1 MSIKVNNVSYLYNK
15 KENLD
20 KAALKEISLT
30 IKDKD
35 FVTIVGKT
43 GSGKSTLVQTFN
55 ALILPTFGY
64 NEIEEFYITE
74 DKKLKKELLKNKDKT
89 IRKENKRYSKLK
101 KKVGMVFQFP
111 EYQLF
116 SETVL
121 KDVMFGPKNFG
132 FNEEEAKERAI
143 KALQDVG
150 IPESYFDKSPF
161 ELSGGEKRRVAIA
174 GIIASEPDILI
185 LDEPTA
191 GLDPKGKKEI
201 LELIAAYHKTG
212 KTVIVVTHDMDIV
225 LEYSQKVIVLNNGKL
240 IDILSPDELFKK
252 ENIEELSLEMPN
264 LIKFKNQLKYWGFAG
279 FLENINDFDSLIEA
293 IVKVKGEQKWDRFL
307 VN

>member
-20 KAALKEISLT
+20 KAALKEISLI

-132 FNEEEAKERAI
+132 FSEEEAKERAI

-225 LEYSQKVIVLNNGKL
+225 LEYSEKVIVLNNGQL
-240 IDILSPDELFKK
+240 IDILSPNELFKK
-252 ENIEELSLEMPN
+252 ENLEELSLEMPN

>member
-132 FNEEEAKERAI
+132 FSEVEAKERAI

-225 LEYSQKVIVLNNGKL
+225 LEYSEKVIVLNNGKL

-252 ENIEELSLEMPN
+252 ENLEELSLEMPN

>member
-35 FVTIVGKT
+35 FVAIVGKT

-132 FNEEEAKERAI
+132 FSEEEAKERAI

-225 LEYSQKVIVLNNGKL
+225 LEYSEKVIVLNNGKL
-240 IDILSPDELFKK
+240 IDILSPNELFKK
-252 ENIEELSLEMPN
+252 ENLEELSLEMPN

-293 IVKVKGEQKWDRFL
+293 IVKVKGEQK
-307 VN
+307 

>member
-132 FNEEEAKERAI
+132 FSEEEAKERAI

-225 LEYSQKVIVLNNGKL
+225 LEYSEKVIVLNNGKL

-252 ENIEELSLEMPN
+252 ENLEELSLEMPN

-279 FLENINDFDSLIEA
+279 FLENINDFNSLIEA

>member
-20 KAALKEISLT
+20 KAALKEISL
-30 IKDKD
+30 IINDKD

-132 FNEEEAKERAI
+132 FSEEEAKERAI
-143 KALQDVG
+143 KALHDVG

-225 LEYSQKVIVLNNGKL
+225 LEYSEKVIVLNNGKL

-252 ENIEELSLEMPN
+252 ENLEELSLEMPN

-293 IVKVKGEQKWDRFL
+293 IVKEKGEQKWDRFL

>member
-20 KAALKEISLT
+20 KAALKEISL
-30 IKDKD
+30 IINDKD

-132 FNEEEAKERAI
+132 FSEEEAKERAI

-225 LEYSQKVIVLNNGKL
+225 LEYSEKVIVLNNGKL

-252 ENIEELSLEMPN
+252 ENLEELSLEMPN
-264 LIKFKNQLKYWGFAG
+264 LIKFKYQLKYWGFAG

-293 IVKVKGEQKWDRFL
+293 IVKEKGEQKWDRFL

>member
-30 IKDKD
+30 INDKD

-89 IRKENKRYSKLK
+89 IKKENKRYSKLK

-132 FNEEEAKERAI
+132 FSEEEAKERAI
-143 KALQDVG
+143 KALKDVG

-225 LEYSQKVIVLNNGKL
+225 LEYSEKVIVLNNGKL

-252 ENIEELSLEMPN
+252 ENLEELSLEMPN
-264 LIKFKNQLKYWGFAG
+264 LIKFKYQLKYWGFAG

>member
-15 KENLD
+15 KENLE

-89 IRKENKRYSKLK
+89 VRKENKRYSKLK

-132 FNEEEAKERAI
+132 FSEEEAKERAI
-143 KALQDVG
+143 KALKDVG

-252 ENIEELSLEMPN
+252 ENLEELSLEMPN
-264 LIKFKNQLKYWGFAG
+264 LIKFKNLLKYWGFAG
-279 FLENINDFDSLIEA
+279 FLENINDFDGLIDA
-293 IVKVKGEQKWDRFL
+293 IVKEKGEQKWDRFL

>member
-89 IRKENKRYSKLK
+89 VRKENKRYSKLK

-132 FNEEEAKERAI
+132 FSEEEAKERAI

-225 LEYSQKVIVLNNGKL
+225 LEYSEKVIVLNNGKL
-240 IDILSPDELFKK
+240 IDILSPNELFKK
-252 ENIEELSLEMPN
+252 ENLEELSLEMPN

-279 FLENINDFDSLIEA
+279 FLENINDFNSLIEA

>member
-132 FNEEEAKERAI
+132 FSEEEAKERAI

-225 LEYSQKVIVLNNGKL
+225 LEYSEKVIVLNNGKL
-240 IDILSPDELFKK
+240 IDILSPNELFKK
-252 ENIEELSLEMPN
+252 ENLEELSLEMPN

-279 FLENINDFDSLIEA
+279 FLENINDFDGLIDA
-293 IVKVKGEQKWDRFL
+293 IVKEKGEQKWDRFL
-307 VN
+307 AN

>member
-15 KENLD
+15 KENLE

-89 IRKENKRYSKLK
+89 VRKENKRYSKLK

-132 FNEEEAKERAI
+132 FSEEEAKERAI
-143 KALQDVG
+143 KALKDVG

-225 LEYSQKVIVLNNGKL
+225 LEYSEKVIVLNNGKL

-252 ENIEELSLEMPN
+252 ENLEELSLEMPN
-264 LIKFKNQLKYWGFAG
+264 LIKFKYQLKYWGFAG
-279 FLENINDFDSLIEA
+279 FLENINDFNSLIEA